1 MPVNLYDPHAA
12 PDDEKNKHPKPDTY
26 KIHRM
31 FDAPRFIDEF
41 EPRVDYVA
49 GGGKIYNETNLDR
62 FGLPIRP
69 MKPINIV
76 PGPGEYETT
85 EPIYDVLGPK
95 PAIAVGGYIPESFV
109 ERMHLA
115 NKNVPGP
122 AFYNAN
128 KEPKKISF
136 LFNPSEKWVE

>member
-1 MPVNLYDPHAA
+1 MP
-12 PDDEKNKHPKPDTY
+12 
-26 KIHRM
+26 
-31 FDAPRFIDEF
+31 
-41 EPRVDYVA
+41 
-49 GGGKIYNETNLDR
+49 GGGKIYNDTNLDR

-85 EPIYDVLGPK
+85 EPVYDVLGPK
-95 PAIAVGGYIPESFV
+95 PAIAKGGFIPEGNIV
-109 ERMHLA
+109 RVVPL
-115 NKNVPGP
+115 NPGVPGP

-136 LFNPSEKWVE
+136 LFNPTEKWVERAAE